1 MRLRP
6 CLAPAL
12 AVAAALTPTA
22 AAASATTG
30 AAVAQAVSRPGIC
43 PERALEVRAAPGG
56 QRNVARISVTNHGGR
71 TCVVGRIPTVTFRS
85 LDGSAEPV
93 PPTGSGVYALSVGER
108 AYAAVRTA
116 DPEAAEGHVVD
127 SLSVAA
133 DPTHQGVTFR
143 AATVGMPAGV
153 HVWIP
158 VTTLWHESR
167 SAADNALAN
176 APA

>member
-1 MRLRP
+1 MRLRSSP
-6 CLAPAL
+6 APAL
-12 AVAAALTPTA
+12 TVAAALTLTA
-22 AAASATTG
+22 AATSATTG
-30 AAVAQAVSRPGIC
+30 TALAQAVSRPGIC

-56 QRNVARISVTNHGGR
+56 QRNVARVTLTNRGGR
-71 TCVVGRIPTVTFRS
+71 TCVVDRIPTVTFRS

-93 PPTGSGVYALSVGER
+93 PPAGSGAYALSVGQR

-116 DPEAAEGHVVD
+116 APESTEGHVVD

-133 DPTHQGVTFR
+133 DPSHQGVTFR

-158 VTTLWHESR
+158 VTSPWHKSR
-167 SAADNALAN
+167 AAADKALAD
-176 APA
+176 ALG

>member
-6 CLAPAL
+6 SPAPAL
-12 AVAAALTPTA
+12 AVAAALTLTA

-30 AAVAQAVSRPGIC
+30 AAPAQAVSRPGTC

-56 QRNVARISVTNHGGR
+56 QRNVARISVTNRGDR
-71 TCVVGRIPTVTFRS
+71 TCVVDRIPTVTFRS

-93 PPTGSGVYALSVGER
+93 PPVGSGAYTLSAGEH

-116 DPEAAEGHVVD
+116 DPEATEGHVVD

-133 DPTHQGVTFR
+133 DPSHRGVTFR
-143 AATVGMPAGV
+143 ATTVGMPAGV

-167 SAADNALAN
+167 AAADKALAD
-176 APA
+176 APG